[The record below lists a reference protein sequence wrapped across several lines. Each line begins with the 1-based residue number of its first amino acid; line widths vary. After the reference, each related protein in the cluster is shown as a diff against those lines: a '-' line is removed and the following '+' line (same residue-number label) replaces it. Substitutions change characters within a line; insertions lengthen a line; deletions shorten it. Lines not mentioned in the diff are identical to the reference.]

1 MKRTTEIPYVNRTL
15 SVSIP
20 ERNLLFEA
28 EPGNLAAASDPEALL
43 RSSLARPF
51 GCPPL
56 VDSLHTGQK
65 VVIISDD
72 NTRRTPTQVIVP
84 LLLDELNRAGVPDR
98 DISIVI
104 SSGTHRPMTDEELDW
119 KYGNAVLSRVE
130 VLPHRYKDPAELVD
144 FGTTSRGVPIVV
156 NRHVVNAD
164 FRIAVGEIVPHHPAG
179 WGGGAK
185 AVLPGVAGEETV
197 ARMHLLGSRYPGLG
211 TVQTEMRREMED
223 FAARIGLNFIVNA
236 VLNREG
242 GLVTIAS
249 GHFVDAHREGVKVSR
264 DIYGAP
270 IPDLADMTISSTSPV
285 DFDFFQGDKGIT
297 SAELSTRPGGEIV
310 LVSGCEEGISAAHP
324 ELADY
329 LGRMTTEQIW
339 KEVEGGNVPDRLT
352 CAEAIVVA
360 DIAKKMGITLVTD
373 GISSESC
380 GRMGFGHCAPEA
392 LQKHIDKSLA
402 ERRDLK
408 IGILRNSAEILP
420 ILEGREQLA

>member
-1 MKRTTEIPYVNRTL
+1 MNKARNVPYVDQTL
-15 SVSIP
+15 RITIP
-20 ERNLLFEA
+20 DRNLLFEA
-28 EPGNLAAASDPEALL
+28 EPGDLPAAADPAALL
-43 RSSLARPF
+43 RSSLSRPF
-51 GCPPL
+51 GAA
-56 VDSLHTGQK
+56 SLPESVRPGQK
-65 VVIISDD
+65 IVIISDD

-84 LLLDELNRAGVPDR
+84 ILLDELNLAGIPDR
-98 DISIVI
+98 DITIVI
-104 SSGTHRPMTDEELDW
+104 SSGTHRAMTEEEVNR
-119 KYGNAVLSRVE
+119 KYGQPVLSRVQI
-130 VLPHRYKDPAELVD
+130 LPHRYKDPSELVD
-144 FGTTSRGVPIVV
+144 FGTTSRNVPIVV

-197 ARMHLLGSRYPGLG
+197 ARMHFLGSRYPGLG
-211 TVQTEMRREMED
+211 TVETEMRREMED

-242 GLVTIAS
+242 GLVAIVC
-249 GHFVDAHREGVKVSR
+249 GHFVDAHRAGVQVSR
-264 DIYGAP
+264 QIYGAT
-270 IPDLADMTISSTSPV
+270 IPDRADMTLSSTSPV

-297 SAELSTRPGGEIV
+297 SAELSTRQGGEIV

-339 KEVEGGNVPDRLT
+339 HEVEQGKVKDRLT

-360 DIAKKMGITLVTD
+360 DIAKKMRITLVTE
-373 GISSESC
+373 GIS
-380 GRMGFGHCAPEA
+380 GQLARQMGFGYCPPAS
-392 LQKHIDKSLA
+392 LQSHIDRTLA
-402 ERRDLK
+402 QRPDLK

-420 ILEGREQLA
+420 VVER